1 MDWPLTAAALG
12 AGFVL
17 GFAAA
22 YLLKLNQLKASRE
35 IAEELYK
42 QNETRQQEKMEAVLE
57 NVKSSFGSLAFDAL
71 SRSTEEFLKLAKTRL
86 ESEREVSVREIEG
99 RKQLIDQQLQR
110 MNSEIE
116 NVVRLV
122 RSLEQ
127 DREKKFG
134 ELSTHLKN
142 AGEQTAALLQTTGMI
157 KEVLSSSRVRGQWGE
172 RMAEDILKAAGFM
185 ENVNYVRQKSIQS
198 SGTRPDFTFLLPR
211 NLKLNMDVKFPLDNY
226 VRFLETQSEQEK
238 NRYRN
243 EFIRD
248 VKARIKEITTREY
261 INPEQNT
268 VDYVLLFIPNDQ
280 IYSFIHEQ
288 DGSILDFALHHRVI
302 ICSPVT
308 LFAVLAVIRQAVDNF
323 ALEETSNEIL
333 SLFGTFKKQWVEFH
347 KKLDGLGK
355 KISDLQRDYE
365 TLATTRRRQ
374 LEKPLEKIDHLR
386 TQKGLFPADM
396 EQEDREELMK
406 QGNELKGG
414 VDKC

>member
-1 MDWPLTAAALG
+1 MDWLLISAALA
-12 AGFVL
+12 AGFTI

-22 YLLKLNQLKASRE
+22 YLLRLNQFKASRE

-42 QNETRQQEKMEAVLE
+42 KSEIKQQENMAAVVE
-57 NVKSSFGSLAFDAL
+57 SVKTSFGSLAFDAL

-86 ESEREVSVREIEG
+86 ESEREVSVREIDV
-99 RKQLIDQQLQR
+99 RKNLIDQQLQR

-134 ELSTHLKN
+134 ELSSHLKN

-185 ENVNYVRQKSIQS
+185 ENVNYVKQKNIES

-211 NLKLNMDVKFPLDNY
+211 NLRLNMDVKFPLDNY

-238 NRYRN
+238 NKHRN
-243 EFIRD
+243 DFLKD
-248 VKARIKEITTREY
+248 VKNRIKEITNREY

-268 VDYVLLFIPNDQ
+268 VDYVVLFIPNDQ

-288 DGSILDFALHHRVI
+288 DGSILDFALNHRVI

-333 SLFGTFKKQWVEFH
+333 SQFGVFKKQWVEFH
-347 KKLDGLGK
+347 KKMESLGR
-355 KISDLQRDYE
+355 KIGELQKDYE
-365 TLATTRRRQ
+365 VLATTRRRQ
-374 LEKPLEKIDHLR
+374 LERPLERIEKLR
-386 TQKGLFPADM
+386 TQKGLSAD
-396 EQEDREELMK
+396 
-406 QGNELKGG
+406 ELKDE
-414 VDKC
+414 VQDAYD

>member
-1 MDWPLTAAALG
+1 MDWPSITAALA
-12 AGFVL
+12 AGFVI
-17 GFAAA
+17 GFTAA
-22 YLLKLNQLKASRE
+22 YLLRLNQFKASRE

-42 QNETRQQEKMEAVLE
+42 KNEIKQQENMAAVVE
-57 NVKSSFGSLAFDAL
+57 SVKTSFGSLAFDAL

-86 ESEREVSVREIEG
+86 ESEREVSVKEIDV
-99 RKQLIDQQLQR
+99 RKSLIDQQLQR

-122 RSLEQ
+122 RNLEQ

-134 ELSTHLKN
+134 ELSSHLKN

-185 ENVNYVRQKSIQS
+185 ENVNYVKQKNIES
-198 SGTRPDFTFLLPR
+198 SGTRPDFTFLLPKG
-211 NLKLNMDVKFPLDNY
+211 LKLNMDVKFPLDNY

-238 NRYRN
+238 NKHRN
-243 EFIRD
+243 DFLKD
-248 VKARIKEITTREY
+248 VKNRIKEITNREY

-268 VDYVLLFIPNDQ
+268 VDYVVLFIPNDQ

-288 DGSILDFALHHRVI
+288 DGSILDFALNHRVI

-333 SLFGTFKKQWVEFH
+333 SQFGVFKKQWAEFH
-347 KKLDGLGK
+347 KKMESLGR
-355 KISDLQRDYE
+355 KINELQKDYE
-365 TLATTRRRQ
+365 FLATTRRRQ
-374 LEKPLEKIDHLR
+374 LERPLERIEKLR
-386 TQKGLFPADM
+386 TQKGLSADDVK
-396 EQEDREELMK
+396 EEEPDRL
-406 QGNELKGG
+406 
-414 VDKC
+414 

>member
-1 MDWPLTAAALG
+1 MDWPSITAALA
-12 AGFVL
+12 AGFVI
-17 GFAAA
+17 GFTAA
-22 YLLKLNQLKASRE
+22 YLLRLNQFKASRE

-42 QNETRQQEKMEAVLE
+42 KNEIKQQENMAAVVE
-57 NVKSSFGSLAFDAL
+57 SVKTSFGSLAFDAL

-86 ESEREVSVREIEG
+86 ESEREVSVKEIDV
-99 RKQLIDQQLQR
+99 RKSLIDQQLQR

-122 RSLEQ
+122 RNLEQ

-134 ELSTHLKN
+134 ELSSHLKN

-185 ENVNYVRQKSIQS
+185 ENVNYVKQKNIES
-198 SGTRPDFTFLLPR
+198 SGTRPDFTFLLPKG
-211 NLKLNMDVKFPLDNY
+211 LKLNMDVKFPLDNY

-238 NRYRN
+238 NKHRN
-243 EFIRD
+243 DFLKD
-248 VKARIKEITTREY
+248 VKNRIKEITNREY

-268 VDYVLLFIPNDQ
+268 VDYVVLFIPNDQ

-288 DGSILDFALHHRVI
+288 DGSILDFALNHRVI

-333 SLFGTFKKQWVEFH
+333 SQFGVFKKQWAEFH
-347 KKLDGLGK
+347 KKMESLGR
-355 KISDLQRDYE
+355 KINELQKDYE
-365 TLATTRRRQ
+365 FLATTRRRQ
-374 LEKPLEKIDHLR
+374 LERPLERIEKLR
-386 TQKGLFPADM
+386 TQKGLSADDVKEE
-396 EQEDREELMK
+396 EQDIL
-406 QGNELKGG
+406 
-414 VDKC
+414 

>member
-1 MDWPLTAAALG
+1 MDWPLITATLTV
-12 AGFVL
+12 GFIL
-17 GFAAA
+17 GFTAA
-22 YLLKLNQLKASRE
+22 YLIRLNQFKASRE

-42 QNETRQQEKMEAVLE
+42 KSEIKQQENMEAVME
-57 NVKSSFGSLAFDAL
+57 GVKSSFGSLALDAL
-71 SRSTEEFLKLAKTRL
+71 SRSTEEFLKLAQTRL
-86 ESEREVSVREIEG
+86 ESEREVSVREIDV
-99 RKQLIDQQLQR
+99 RKHLIDQQLQR

-116 NVVRLV
+116 NVVLLV

-134 ELSTHLKN
+134 ELSNQLKN

-157 KEVLSSSRVRGQWGE
+157 REVLSSSRVRGQWGE

-185 ENVNYVRQKSIQS
+185 ENVNYVKQKNIES

-226 VRFLETQSEQEK
+226 VRFLETHSEQEK
-238 NRYRN
+238 TKYRN
-243 EFIRD
+243 DFLKD
-248 VKARIKEITTREY
+248 VKARIKEITNREY

-268 VDYVLLFIPNDQ
+268 VDYVILFIPNDQ

-288 DGSILDFALHHRVI
+288 DGSILDFSLNNRVI

-347 KKLDGLGK
+347 KKMESLGR

-365 TLATTRRRQ
+365 NLATTRRRQ
-374 LEKPLEKIDHLR
+374 LERPLEKIEQLR
-386 TQKGLFPADM
+386 KQKGLSAAVL
-396 EQEDREELMK
+396 QEEGQDPFITDAIE
-406 QGNELKGG
+406 N
-414 VDKC
+414 